1 MRRTP
6 TTLHPQLSR
15 ILSETGH
22 VDELVVSDA
31 GLPLPLGVERVDLAY
46 RAGEPPLLSVL
57 DTVLAELAVE
67 GAVMAEE
74 VVERSPDMYE
84 PVRER
89 LRAHG
94 VEVQLVPHTALKQ
107 RTHGARAI
115 VRSGEFT
122 SYSSVILVA
131 GVTY

>member
-31 GLPLPLGVERVDLAY
+31 GLPLPRDVERVDLAY

-74 VVERSPDMYE
+74 VVERSPE
-84 PVRER
+84 IHGEIRRR
-89 LRAHG
+89 LEELG
-94 VEVQLVPHTALKQ
+94 VEVQLVPHVEFKR
-107 RTHGARAI
+107 RTQGARAI
-115 VRSGEFT
+115 VRTGEFT

>member
-22 VDELVVSDA
+22 VDEIVVSDA
-31 GLPLPLGVERVDLAY
+31 GLPLPREVERVDLAY

-57 DTVLAELAVE
+57 DTVLDEIAVE
-67 GAVMAEE
+67 GAIMAEE
-74 VVERSPDMYE
+74 VVAKSPE
-84 PVRER
+84 IHGEIRRR
-89 LRAHG
+89 LEALG
-94 VEVQLVPHTALKQ
+94 VDVQLVPHTELKE

-115 VRSGEFT
+115 VRTGEFT
-122 SYSSVILVA
+122 SYSSVILIA